1 MSFKEIMISLVVL
14 FLIGAS
20 LFGVSEYLYW
30 KREAKAL
37 IAEVKEVKA
46 NANTAI
52 LKAQGVLDSVQTV
65 SVNVMGIM
73 ENVKQVIGSLGV
85 RVSAAEENN
94 TKLMSQ
100 IGQLQQQL
108 ATQSA
113 ALKAASK
120 KAKEEQ

>member
-1 MSFKEIMISLVVL
+1 MSFKEIMISLVVM

-52 LKAQGVLDSVQTV
+52 LKAQGVLDSVQTI